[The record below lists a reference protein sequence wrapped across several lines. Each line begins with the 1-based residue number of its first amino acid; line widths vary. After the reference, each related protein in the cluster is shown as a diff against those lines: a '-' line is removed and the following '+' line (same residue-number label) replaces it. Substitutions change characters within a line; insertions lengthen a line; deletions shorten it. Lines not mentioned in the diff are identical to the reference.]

1 VIRGGKTRIGR
12 PPKSDQDEQLAKAME
27 LFWRKGYF
35 DTSIDEVVA
44 ATGANRYGLYAS
56 YGDKRGLFDKVLEV
70 YRTEVMAGFLA
81 PLGEDDAA
89 LPEIQAFFAR
99 FLAFVDEPRGRLGC
113 LMCATASEVAPH
125 DPLIAKRIE
134 AYLAD
139 LRRALRAAAGRAT
152 AKGQVVGDADPD
164 EIADYLVGAVL
175 GLMSYARSP
184 APRVQ
189 VRHYLRGVLRF
200 LEGLAVPAVS

>member
-1 VIRGGKTRIGR
+1 MIRRGKTRVGR
-12 PPKSDQDEQLAKAME
+12 PPKASQDEQLVKAME

-44 ATGANRYGLYAS
+44 ATGANRYGLYAG

-70 YRTEVMAGFLA
+70 YRTEVTARFLA
-81 PLGEDDAA
+81 PLGGDGAA

-99 FLAFVDEPRGRLGC
+99 FLSFIDDPRSRLGC

-134 AYLAD
+134 TYLAD
-139 LRRALRAAAGRAT
+139 LRRAFRAAAGRAT
-152 AKGQVVGDADPD
+152 ARGQIVGDADPD

-184 APRVQ
+184 APRIR
-189 VRHYLRGVLRF
+189 VRRYLRGVLRF
-200 LEGLAVPAVS
+200 LDGLAGPAVP